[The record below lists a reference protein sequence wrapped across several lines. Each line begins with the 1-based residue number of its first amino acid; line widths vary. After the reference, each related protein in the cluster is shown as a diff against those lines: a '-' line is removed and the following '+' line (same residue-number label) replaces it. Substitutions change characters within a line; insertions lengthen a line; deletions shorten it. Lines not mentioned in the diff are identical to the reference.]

1 MQDTTRKHVFFTT
14 HVCYF
19 QYTRVYLKNR
29 SIEITLLL
37 IVGYNN
43 NNNNSPVKFRDVS
56 IGSVNTLTNGET
68 CIVHRKLV

>member
-29 SIEITLLL
+29 SIEIALL
-37 IVGYNN
+37 IVGYD

>member
-14 HVCYF
+14 RVCYI
-19 QYTRVYLKNR
+19 QYICVYLKNR
-29 SIEITLLL
+29 SIEIALLL
-37 IVGYNN
+37 IVGYD

>member
-14 HVCYF
+14 RVCYI
-19 QYTRVYLKNR
+19 QYICVYLKNR

-37 IVGYNN
+37 IVGYD

>member
-14 HVCYF
+14 RVCYI
-19 QYTRVYLKNR
+19 QYICVYLKNR
-29 SIEITLLL
+29 SIEIALL
-37 IVGYNN
+37 IVGYD